1 MQDNQER
8 LINQLLEKND
18 RLSYSLA
25 RTWIEL
31 LWDDFE
37 TTQAKAGRDYL
48 GSDMTERIVQQ
59 WVENYGRRLDEF
71 VANNPKYKHF
81 LNQENNKFQ

>member
-1 MQDNQER
+1 MKDHQER

-37 TTQAKAGRDYL
+37 TTQAKAGRNYL

-59 WVENYGRRLDEF
+59 WIENYGSRLDEF

-81 LNQENNKFQ
+81 LNQENN

>member
-1 MQDNQER
+1 LKDHQER
-8 LINQLLEKND
+8 LINQLLENND

-37 TTQAKAGRDYL
+37 TTQAKAGRNYL

-59 WVENYGRRLDEF
+59 WIKNYGSRLDEF

-81 LNQENNKFQ
+81 LNQENN